1 METLRR
7 KMNDERDQAMAT
19 LINSM
24 MSQNTVEKA
33 EIQKRHNDALAGEAR
48 KIIERDEF
56 IKALRER
63 VEVMQK
69 RLDDM
74 DKVKKF

>member
-1 METLRR
+1 
-7 KMNDERDQAMAT
+7 MNDERDQAMAT

-24 MSQNTVEKA
+24 MSQSAVEKA
-33 EIQKRHNDALAGEAR
+33 DIQKRHNDALAGEAR
-48 KIIERDEF
+48 KILERDEF

-63 VEVMQK
+63 IEAIQK

-74 DKVKKF
+74 DKVRNYILCKDF